1 MFQNL
6 PLLSNMKIW
15 QKLALVGVAFA
26 ISLFVPTGAMLS
38 SMGKGISFAEN
49 EARGIEYQQPLQLL
63 IKHLQYHRLATGGLL
78 SGDQTFRPKV
88 EEHAKEIDAAIR
100 EVDAVNDRLGH
111 QFGVAVRWNELKE
124 QVRGV
129 ISSKTTNAP
138 AALKAAD
145 DVLGRLVTFVAEVGS
160 ASKLLADPDE
170 DSRLLVDATSVA
182 IPEAAELI
190 SRLSAASIGAAVR
203 GTIDPDERD
212 ELLKQF
218 ALVKYYETRL
228 HSGFARLFELKPDI
242 QPELAGP
249 QEAAQKMTKNLMQV
263 LENEFLMTR
272 EDVVSTSA
280 KNWFDSAANSI
291 DAYYVL
297 YGKSVPKLIEFLD
310 ARIQKNSTERYTRL
324 IWVFLAVGVVM
335 FLGLIIV
342 RGITGPLGSA
352 VEAAKLISAGDL
364 SANIKIVAT
373 DDEIGVLTRAFDNM
387 IRTLRGQIQS
397 LTEGIQSL
405 SATTGQ
411 IIVALTQVVAGA
423 TEAAA
428 AVNDAASTAEEV
440 KQTARVASERSQE
453 VAGSAQ
459 QAVRIAIDGERSVD
473 EAVQGMTK
481 VREQMESIAE
491 SVLKL
496 GERSRAIGEIIAAVN
511 DLAEQSN
518 LLAVNASIEAAKA
531 GEQGRGFA
539 VVAQEVKSLATQSK
553 QATSQVRQMLNDIQ
567 KAAGIAVM
575 VTEQGTKSAEAG
587 VKQSIVAGESIRSL
601 AKNIADA
608 AQSVTQITFSSQQ
621 QLSGMDRV
629 AGAMDNIKLTTD
641 QNVESMRQIE
651 SAVQSLSEVCANLEE
666 LAGRYTLH
674 NGNGRVAAA

>member
-1 MFQNL
+1 MFKNL
-6 PLLSNMKIW
+6 GQLGNWKIW

-26 ISLFVPTGAMLS
+26 ILFCIPTVQMIQ
-38 SMGKGISFAEN
+38 SMNDGIRTAER
-49 EARGIEYQQPLQLL
+49 EARGLAYQGEVQKLIRQLQM
-63 IKHLQYHRLATGGLL
+63 HRLASAGLL
-78 SGDQTFRPKV
+78 SGDQSFRGKV
-88 EEHAKEIDAAIR
+88 EEAAREID
-100 EVDAVNDRLGH
+100 G
-111 QFGVAVRWNELKE
+111 AVRAIDEIDQQHGATLGVDSRWVELKD
-124 QVRGV
+124 QVRNV
-129 ISSKTTNAP
+129 ISNKTTNAP
-138 AALKAAD
+138 AALKTENEAIAS
-145 DVLGRLVTFVAEVGS
+145 LVAFVAQVGA
-160 ASKLLADPDE
+160 ASNLVSDPEQHTRYLAD
-170 DSRLLVDATSVA
+170 ATTIA
-182 IPEAAELI
+182 IPEAAELV
-190 SRLSAASIGAAVR
+190 SRLAAAGMGPAVR
-203 GTIDPDERD
+203 GMIDPDERD

-218 ALVKYYETRL
+218 ALVNYNTGRL
-228 HSGFARLFELKPDI
+228 RTAYDPIFQHSEDMRTLIGGAH
-242 QPELAGP
+242 Q
-249 QEAAQKMTKNLMQV
+249 AALNMTDRVMSM

-272 EDVVSTSA
+272 EDIVSTSA
-280 KNWFDSAANSI
+280 KNWYDIANNAIDS
-291 DAYYVL
+291 YYVL
-297 YGKSVPKLIEFLD
+297 YDKSQPAFADFLD
-310 ARIQKNSTERYTRL
+310 QRISERNGEIYGTL
-324 IWVFLAVGVVM
+324 GWVLLAALLVSG
-335 FLGLIIV
+335 LGLAII
-342 RGITGPLGSA
+342 RGITGPLGNA

-364 SANIKIVAT
+364 SANIMVV
-373 DDEIGVLTRAFDNM
+373 DREDEIGVLTKAFDNM
-387 IRTLRGQIQS
+387 IRTLRSQIQS
-397 LTEGIQSL
+397 LTDGIQSL

-428 AVNDAASTAEEV
+428 AVKDAASTAEEV
-440 KQTARVASERSQE
+440 KHTARLASERSQE

-459 QAVRIAIDGERSVD
+459 QAVRVALDGERSVD
-473 EAVQGMTK
+473 DAVQGMTK

-553 QATSQVRQMLNDIQ
+553 QATAQVRQMLNDIQ

-641 QNVESMRQIE
+641 QNVDSMRQIE
-651 SAVQSLSEVCANLEE
+651 SAVQSLSEVCATLEE

-674 NGNGRVAAA
+674 SNGRILAA